1 MRPLSD
7 MSSKINSSTRK
18 ALPLECAG
26 ALHMADKTSTQ
37 HQLLKEI
44 VEGVGDVLAQ
54 RCAGEVRA
62 TAIQSLAEHLQAWKS
77 PTMARFKTEGQG
89 FASFHDTIRAAE
101 FLVAERREEDA
112 SRSRKRKSSGHGET
126 VLSSITGKHWQR
138 PVSFVQ
144 LGAAVAE
151 LWRHPPVTLVT
162 SFCIAYIHL
171 RIGLRLWRQHH
182 PTENFDSEKLRVGGE
197 RVSSLLLT
205 ENWAKEY
212 IVKKKK
218 LTLPVTAL
226 NTCLLTNLHDI
237 SPLLDPVQVRV
248 AENIGA
254 MASGQ
259 NVREYLASVLRGTI
273 LVHATRRFEFSSI
286 LRGRSL
292 RTEEDLMSFICN
304 RADADMSLSRRATS
318 EGRIPFGAESQ
329 AFIIA
334 GRSNIADTF
343 EGGQYFQEFT
353 ASLDVLA
360 SGFDEQGRPVS
371 GVMDADLLDRI
382 WGELRRIKGFGAMQ
396 NDGVADGPKS
406 LGGFILKNIVFQ
418 GLRCFLHQCGFEWR
432 ESNILLAGPNPLKLL
447 PLPAAACCCL
457 LLVSAAACC
466 CLQLPAAAAGCLP
479 AAACCWCC
487 CWWLL
492 LLLLWCCCNQTA
504 SKARNKQPDTLFETH
519 PKQQNTT

>member
-1 MRPLSD
+1 
-7 MSSKINSSTRK
+7 
-18 ALPLECAG
+18 
-26 ALHMADKTSTQ
+26 MADKTSTQ

-273 LVHATRRFEFSSI
+273 LVHATRRYEFSSI

-292 RTEEDLMSFICN
+292 RTEEDLMSFTCN

-371 GVMDADLLDRI
+371 GVMA
-382 WGELRRIKGFGAMQ
+382 
-396 NDGVADGPKS
+396 P
-406 LGGFILKNIVFQ
+406 
-418 GLRCFLHQCGFEWR
+418 
-432 ESNILLAGPNPLKLL
+432 
-447 PLPAAACCCL
+447 
-457 LLVSAAACC
+457 
-466 CLQLPAAAAGCLP
+466 
-479 AAACCWCC
+479 
-487 CWWLL
+487 
-492 LLLLWCCCNQTA
+492 
-504 SKARNKQPDTLFETH
+504 
-519 PKQQNTT
+519 